1 LLLLSSA
8 CFSQEICNNGI
19 DDDDDG
25 KIDLNDPDC
34 LCNSTPVPSII
45 PNASFEN
52 YTECPSQFSQ
62 LNYATNWVQ
71 ATEATTDYMNTCGLV
86 FGAVNDMSNTLLPF
100 PSGNGIVGAIFTP
113 EWNEYLGSCLTSPML
128 ANTNYQLTFS
138 IASLPIE
145 DYGGSCNGGNI
156 YYEPINVTIYGTRD
170 CVNLPISTVYA
181 PTRSSNE
188 WVVLGS
194 ALYTPKSNW
203 GQLTISFTPA
213 TNINAIMM
221 GAPENLPPL
230 YYGMD
235 CLPYFLFDD
244 LVLNESSLFGLNI
257 SQTGTFCGNDLILR
271 ANPSIP
277 VSPAATYQWYKGG
290 IAIPGATLSTYPV
303 ASTPG
308 NLAQFSVKI
317 IDGENCFV
325 APRYTINAST
335 PAPQITAVQPDCFT
349 QTGTITVTTLS
360 DFYSFDNGVT
370 WGTNPVSEPL
380 VPGRYYIKTKTTT
393 GCVSIANAVNL
404 TDSSI
409 VNYIDYT
416 YVNPGCAT
424 NGSITITS
432 PGSQFSFDGGL
443 TWSANN
449 TASLP
454 FGNYNIKLKDATG
467 CVTGENYAYLQ
478 EFYLDYPS
486 VTSVQ
491 PTCAT
496 PGSITVNTPADSYSF
511 DDGATWVNTPTLN
524 NLTPGVYLIKIRNAQ
539 GCTSSSYY
547 EYLYEQYIDGPQVD
561 IAQIT
566 CATPGS
572 ISITTPA
579 AEYSFDGGITWG
591 TNPVKS
597 ITTEGYYE
605 VIIKNSVGCRSYP
618 YGFYIYEDLVAAPE
632 ITTVQPS
639 CGTAGSITVT
649 TPAAE
654 YSFDGGYTWTTNA
667 VLSNLNDY
675 QYYEVKIKN
684 NNGCLSYGNYAG
696 IYPSYDTPQ
705 APYADVIQPGSCTA
719 PLGTI
724 TITSSASLYS
734 FDNGVTWTTN
744 NRATQ
749 LAPGEYKLKAK
760 GFSDCESPVTLVT
773 INIPLAPPVAPATVI
788 VNPTCTVATGTI
800 SVTDVAPFYSYD
812 NGRNWEANNSAS
824 LLPGTYLVKTK
835 NAAGCESPATTAI
848 IQDTG
853 APGLPNYS
861 VVQPNC
867 FSIGGTITTTTIAE
881 AYSFDN
887 GITWG
892 TSNISSPLLPGVYFI
907 KIKNATGCESD
918 SVRIVI
924 TPDIVPI
931 PRVRNLTYCK
941 DLRAVPLTATGTDIL
956 WYSTDVG
963 GTGSSIAPTP
973 STAAMGITI
982 WYLTQTINGCESE
995 RAAMSVTV
1003 LDNLP
1008 PPVVPGTFMYCQDEP
1023 TVSLY
1028 AEGINLLWYTTE
1040 DGGTGNPVAP
1050 VPASNIAGT
1059 FNYFVSQSGERCESN
1074 RAKITVIIK
1083 PTPQGPETETNV
1095 VYKHHN
1101 PTVQLTARGD
1111 KLTWYNSSMDELYN
1125 APTPSSENIGSK
1137 VYYVKQTIDDCEG
1150 KPVKIVVTIIPNYIT
1165 IAYPLYFSPNGD
1177 GINETWNIYTPPFN
1191 IKATVFIYDRH
1202 GKFIAQLSAPG
1213 NGWDGTLNGH
1223 NLPATD
1229 YWFSVFYTEYGVGKE
1244 YKSHFS
1250 LIR

>member
-1 LLLLSSA
+1 MLLLSSA

-19 DDDDDG
+19 DDDGDG

-71 ATEATTDYMNTCGLV
+71 ATEATTDYLNTCGLILN
-86 FGAVNDMSNTLLPF
+86 GVNDMSNILMPF
-100 PSGNGIVGAIFTP
+100 PSGNGIVGAIFSP
-113 EWNEYLGSCLTSPML
+113 NWNEYLGSCLTSPML

-156 YYEPINVTIYGTRD
+156 YYEPVNITIYGTQD
-170 CVNLPISTVYA
+170 CVNLPLATTIA
-181 PTRSSNE
+181 PTLVSNE

-194 ALYTPKSNW
+194 ALYTPQSNW

-230 YYGMD
+230 YYGSD

-277 VSPAATYQWYKGG
+277 VSSAATYQWYKGG

-335 PAPQITAVQPDCFT
+335 PAPQLTALQPNCFT

-416 YVNPGCAT
+416 YDNPGCAT

-432 PGSQFSFDGGL
+432 LGSQFSFDGGL
-443 TWSANN
+443 TWSSNN

-496 PGSITVNTPADSYSF
+496 PGSITVNTPAESYSF

-524 NLTPGVYLIKIRNAQ
+524 NLTPGVYLIKIKNAQ

-734 FDNGVTWTTN
+734 FDNGVTWTSN
-744 NRATQ
+744 NIATQ

-800 SVTDVAPFYSYD
+800 SITDVTPFYSYD
-812 NGRNWEANNSAS
+812 NGRNWETNNSAS

-835 NAAGCESPATTAI
+835 NAAGCESPATTAT

-887 GITWG
+887 GATWG
-892 TSNISSPLLPGVYFI
+892 ISNISSPLLPGVYFI

-924 TPDIVPI
+924 TPDIVPL

-941 DLRAVPLTATGTDIL
+941 DLRAVPLTATGTDLL

-963 GTGSSIAPTP
+963 GTGISIAPTP
-973 STAAMGITI
+973 STAATGITI

-1008 PPVVPGTFMYCQDEP
+1008 PPVVPDTFMYCQDEP

-1050 VPASNIAGT
+1050 LPASNVAGT

-1083 PTPQGPETETNV
+1083 PTPEGPETETNV

-1111 KLTWYNSSMDELYN
+1111 KLTWYNSSMEELYT

-1191 IKATVFIYDRH
+1191 ITATVFIYDRY
-1202 GKFIAQLSAPG
+1202 GKFIAQLTAPG
-1213 NGWDGTLNGH
+1213 KGWDGTSNGSM
-1223 NLPATD
+1223 LPATD